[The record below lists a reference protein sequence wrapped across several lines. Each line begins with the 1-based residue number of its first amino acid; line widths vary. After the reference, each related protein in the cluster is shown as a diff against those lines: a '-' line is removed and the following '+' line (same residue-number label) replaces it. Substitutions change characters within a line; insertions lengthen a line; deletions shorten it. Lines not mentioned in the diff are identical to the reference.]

1 MKSAFALHDG
11 LLQLDAIASKRIT
24 NGQFAFL
31 SVCQAAT
38 GLRELQGEAMHL
50 AAGLQFVGFGSI
62 IATLWSIC
70 DEDAPL
76 IAQRVYQHLFRD
88 GVAGADASD
97 AATALNR
104 AVLALRQDKEIGI
117 DRWAPFVHFGV

>member
-11 LLQLDAIASKRIT
+11 LLELDAIASKQI
-24 NGQFAFL
+24 NDGQFAFL

-38 GLRELQGEAMHL
+38 GLKELQGEAMHL
-50 AAGLQFVGFGSI
+50 AAALQFVGFRNV

-76 IAQRVYQHLFRD
+76 IAERVYQHLFRNGLAD
-88 GVAGADASD
+88 ADASD
-97 AATALNR
+97 AAAALNQ
-104 AVLALRQDKEIGI
+104 AVLALRQHSKIGV
-117 DRWAPFVHFGV
+117 DRWAPFVHFGI